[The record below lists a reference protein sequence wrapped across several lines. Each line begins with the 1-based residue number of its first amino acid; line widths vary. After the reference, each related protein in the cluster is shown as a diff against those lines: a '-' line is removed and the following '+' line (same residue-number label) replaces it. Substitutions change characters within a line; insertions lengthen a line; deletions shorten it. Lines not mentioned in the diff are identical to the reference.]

1 MKILLIN
8 PSQEKVYGSLKKP
21 DFPPLGLA
29 YLGAVLEQEGH
40 TVEVID
46 MDAENITKDRFI
58 TILKKG
64 QYGLVGLTATTPT
77 YNNVVKLCEAVKKE
91 SFAKTVIGGI
101 HATVMGVEA
110 IAPNSI
116 DFLIKGEAEETICEL
131 ADCLEKKEDPLQVKG
146 LLYKNKKNGVII
158 VNEVR
163 ELIEDL
169 DALPF
174 PAWHLFKQLK
184 YTYPDSL
191 YPFVLPIMSSR
202 GCPFNC
208 SFCSAKSIFLRK
220 FRPRSAKNVVDEI
233 EYLIKNYRVREIHF
247 WDDNFTFD
255 KERVFKIK
263 DEILKRKIN
272 IKFSFPNGLR
282 VDCVDMEILRVLKEM
297 GTYSIAFGVESGNQN
312 ILNSV
317 SKGTTIEKIKTAF
330 QMLKKLNVET
340 WGFFMIGFPKD
351 TEVTIKD
358 TIDFAIKLDPDI
370 AKFHILKPYPG
381 TAVFDELNQEG
392 LIMDRNFDHYGIHTK
407 PVHRLNNLSEEDL
420 LKWHKI
426 AYRKFYFRPKKI
438 IQQMLRMKSLNR
450 LKLNVQNGIAFI
462 KNIFF

>member
-8 PSQEKVYGSLKKP
+8 PSQENVYGSLKKP
-21 DFPPLGLA
+21 AFPPLSLA
-29 YLGAVLEQEGH
+29 YIGAVLEQKGH
-40 TVEVID
+40 DVEVID
-46 MDAENITKDRFI
+46 MDVDNITKDRFS

-64 QYGLVGLTATTPT
+64 QYRLIGLTTTTPT
-77 YNNVVKLCEAVKKE
+77 YNNVVKLCNVIKKE

-101 HATVMGVEA
+101 HATVMPRA
-110 IAPNSI
+110 SIALDGI
-116 DFLIKGEAEETICEL
+116 DFLIKGEGEETICEL
-131 ADCLEKKEDPLQVKG
+131 ADCLEKNEEPLQVKG
-146 LLYKNKKNGVII
+146 LLYKKSGDII
-158 VNEVR
+158 VNEDR

-169 DALPF
+169 DVLPS
-174 PAWHLFKQLK
+174 PAWHLFRHLK

-191 YPFVLPIMSSR
+191 YSSVLPLMSSR

-208 SFCSAKSIFLRK
+208 GFCSAKSIFLKK

-247 WDDNFTFD
+247 WDDIFTLNR
-255 KERVFKIK
+255 ERVFKIK
-263 DEILKRKIN
+263 EEILKRKIN

-282 VDCVDMEILRVLKEM
+282 VDCVDMEILKALKEM
-297 GTYSIAFGVESGNQN
+297 GTYSIAFGVESGNQD

-317 SKGTTIEKIKTAF
+317 SKGTTIEKIKAAF
-330 QMLKKLNVET
+330 QMVKKLNIES

-351 TEVTIKD
+351 TEATIRN
-358 TIDFAIKLDPDI
+358 TIDFAIKLNPDI

-392 LIMDRNFDHYGIHTK
+392 LIVDRNFDHYGIHTK
-407 PVHRLNNLSEEDL
+407 PVHCLNNLSEKDL

-438 IQQMLRMKSLNR
+438 IKLMLRMKTLNR
-450 LKLNVQNGIAFI
+450 LKSNVQNGIAFI
-462 KNIFF
+462 KDIFTE